1 MAGEENAFAVTD
13 IITHVIYVR
22 QGDVW
27 PCIDELGEIGIQ
39 CYGVDCADIREPF
52 ITEARAYNMFLR
64 VRTKAGITRYC
75 RQYRSSLKAA
85 NSHMQTSRLY
95 VLIARGTTKLH
106 KAKAPKNVEEQ
117 RSEPCS
123 YASGVSRTRLK

>member
-64 VRTKAGITRYC
+64 VRTKAGITRY
-75 RQYRSSLKAA
+75 
-85 NSHMQTSRLY
+85 
-95 VLIARGTTKLH
+95 
-106 KAKAPKNVEEQ
+106 
-117 RSEPCS
+117 
-123 YASGVSRTRLK
+123 

>member
-52 ITEARAYNMFLR
+52 I
-64 VRTKAGITRYC
+64 RTKAGITRYC

-85 NSHMQTSRLY
+85 NSHMPTSRLY

-106 KAKAPKNVEEQ
+106 KAKALKNVEEQ

-123 YASGVSRTRLK
+123 CASGVSRTRLK

>member
-85 NSHMQTSRLY
+85 NSHMPTSRLY
-95 VLIARGTTKLH
+95 VLIAGGTT
-106 KAKAPKNVEEQ
+106 
-117 RSEPCS
+117 
-123 YASGVSRTRLK
+123 